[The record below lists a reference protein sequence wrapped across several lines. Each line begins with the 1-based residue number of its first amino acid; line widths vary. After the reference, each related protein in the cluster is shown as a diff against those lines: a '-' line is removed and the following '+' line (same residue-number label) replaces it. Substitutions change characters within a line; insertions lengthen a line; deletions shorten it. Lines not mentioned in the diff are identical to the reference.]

1 MSCAHVRLLCSGRI
15 SAVDRPA
22 RNLRC
27 VRKRQKKFESD
38 KPIVAIEGSTYL
50 PLKAIGDVLGV
61 PVQWNEKL
69 RRVEVGSIS
78 NTKNEYSFNNPA
90 PLNTIQ
96 TITKES
102 FLQKYTAEVVVK
114 EIVRGETA
122 NKMVADANIF
132 NDPPKEGYEYLLA
145 KVYVKLISID
155 EGALTLS
162 PLQFS
167 LISSDGKEY
176 DMPFVVLPE
185 PEITTT
191 LYPGASHEG
200 WVVFEVKK
208 DDLKPK
214 IVFEKQ
220 YDGTGGAWFKGWVD

>member
-1 MSCAHVRLLCSGRI
+1 MKKCQASMFWPNLSSGPPCAQPSMC
-15 SAVDRPA
+15 
-22 RNLRC
+22 
-27 VRKRQKKFESD
+27 
-38 KPIVAIEGSTYL
+38 STYL

-208 DDLKPK
+208 EHGLKAGLIDNTFEFPFCVEVPLKTFNGSKWANRVENKLTFDD
-214 IVFEKQ
+214 VR
-220 YDGTGGAWFKGWVD
+220 